1 MSLFAPLNERGKCA
15 ISGMA
20 PWEPHTA
27 GENGLSKRPLPPAGP
42 HVDRYRRTSD
52 ESDCL

>member
-1 MSLFAPLNERGKCA
+1 MSLFAPLKERSKYA

-20 PWEPHTA
+20 PWDPHTA
-27 GENGLSKRPLPPAGP
+27 GENGLSKRPLSPAGP
-42 HVDRYRRTSD
+42 HGDRYGRASD